1 MSGILAI
8 FKKELARFFGD
19 KRMAFTAIV
28 LPGLLLYTVYSL
40 MGTIMADNMSADETV
55 TPVVA
60 VTEVPASLSATLEQ
74 IFILTPVTDQQEAQE
89 LVTQGHAHAAVLFPQ
104 DFDLLVATY
113 HTGMGD
119 APMVELYF
127 DTADPNS
134 YAAYQTLVAILDS
147 YESLLSNK
155 FDIAETDTATEE
167 DTFGQ
172 FLASMLP
179 MLMMTMLYS
188 GCTSAAAEAI
198 AGEKERGTI
207 ATLLITPVGR
217 SQIAIGKILALS
229 LISLL
234 SGVSSILGIVLSLPK
249 VLGSDI
255 SATSIY
261 GPREYLMLAVV
272 TLSTVLLMVTVISVI
287 STFAKTVREASTMTS
302 PLMVISMLM
311 GVLGMAGL
319 GSSDHNAL
327 YLIPL
332 YNTSQVLSGILS
344 FADVTVPVVIT
355 ALSNLVYSL
364 AGIWLLTKLFRNE
377 KILFNS

>member
-1 MSGILAI
+1 MSGILTI

-19 KRMAFTAIV
+19 KRMAFTAIL

-40 MGTIMADNMSADETV
+40 MGTFMVDNMSADETV

-74 IFILTPVTDQQEAQE
+74 VFILTPVADQQEAQE
-89 LVTQGHAHAAVLFPQ
+89 LVTQGLAHAAVLFPQ
-104 DFDLLVATY
+104 DFDLMVSTY
-113 HTGMGD
+113 QTGIGD

-134 YAAYQTLVAILDS
+134 YATYETLAAILDS
-147 YESLLSNK
+147 YESALSNK
-155 FDIAETDTATEE
+155 FDVAETDTATEE

-188 GCTSAAAEAI
+188 GCSSAATEAI

-229 LISLL
+229 LIPLL
-234 SGVSSILGIVLSLPK
+234 SGASSILGIVLSLPK
-249 VLGSDI
+249 LVGSDI
-255 SATSIY
+255 SASIY